1 MIKSNLIPYYHKHQL
16 LKECHTCLTRV
27 LEARFLVQEAIPIK
41 RETKNQI
48 WHENKFIGTQ
58 TAVWK
63 LHMVMC
69 MLWMS
74 KTAAWKSTAPC
85 GNPTRPCRCSIL
97 SIHLAGNSHI
107 HLICTHS
114 KNATPGSLQLMKNAT
129 NFPKTLGNN
138 AQVFLHEIS
147 MQK

>member
-1 MIKSNLIPYYHKHQL
+1 MIKSNLMPKYHKHQL

-27 LEARFLVQEAIPIK
+27 LEARVLVRGAIPTK

-63 LHMVMC
+63 LHMVVC

-74 KTAAWKSTAPC
+74 KTVAWKSTGPC

-107 HLICTHS
+107 HLDLYPRQECYARITSVHEKCYKLP
-114 KNATPGSLQLMKNAT
+114 KNSRKSCSSIFT
-129 NFPKTLGNN
+129 
-138 AQVFLHEIS
+138 
-147 MQK
+147 

>member
-48 WHENKFIGTQ
+48 WHENKFIGTH

-63 LHMVMC
+63 LHMDEQNSS
-69 MLWMS
+69 LEIHS
-74 KTAAWKSTAPC
+74 ALWKSHTA
-85 GNPTRPCRCSIL
+85 
-97 SIHLAGNSHI
+97 
-107 HLICTHS
+107 
-114 KNATPGSLQLMKNAT
+114 M
-129 NFPKTLGNN
+129 
-138 AQVFLHEIS
+138 
-147 MQK
+147 